1 MSRHQVIIA
10 LGSNTD
16 QRQNME
22 QARHLLGATLLNMR
36 QSRAVW
42 TMPIGIASDRFLNQ
56 LVTGQTVL
64 DLPALETTL
73 KEAERLLGRQPDE
86 SHRGI
91 VRIDLDLLAFDSRR
105 LRADDWNRDYIRTLL
120 GELLGGHDCQ

>member
-1 MSRHQVIIA
+1 M
-10 LGSNTD
+10 
-16 QRQNME
+16 
-22 QARHLLGATLLNMR
+22 LGATLLNMR

>member
-64 DLPALETTL
+64 DLPAL
-73 KEAERLLGRQPDE
+73 DE
-86 SHRGI
+86 G
-91 VRIDLDLLAFDSRR
+91 
-105 LRADDWNRDYIRTLL
+105 
-120 GELLGGHDCQ
+120 